1 MNPRNV
7 ALSNYVRKPVMISLG
22 LVLMAI
28 SLMSV
33 PAHARKTCNAFSV
46 TIGTKVYSG
55 KQSILVS
62 ASKVKNQIAH
72 VQGKFADFYV
82 DMNSFTVL
90 NYTVNGTKV
99 FDSKVPTVPS
109 PLNSSLLLTLNNEQ
123 LVRVR
128 PANTR

>member
-1 MNPRNV
+1 
-7 ALSNYVRKPVMISLG
+7 
-22 LVLMAI
+22 
-28 SLMSV
+28 MSV